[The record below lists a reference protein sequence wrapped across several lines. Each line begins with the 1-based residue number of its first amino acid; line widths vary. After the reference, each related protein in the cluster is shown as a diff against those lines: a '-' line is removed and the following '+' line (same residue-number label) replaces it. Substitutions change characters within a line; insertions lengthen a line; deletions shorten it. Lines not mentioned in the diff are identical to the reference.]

1 MDIQPI
7 FEIREPAEGEV
18 QLPEGAKMTV
28 ADLRTLR
35 VKNLDRCGEM
45 RHGLVV

>member
-35 VKNLDRCGEM
+35 VPS
-45 RHGLVV
+45 LVKLAHKF